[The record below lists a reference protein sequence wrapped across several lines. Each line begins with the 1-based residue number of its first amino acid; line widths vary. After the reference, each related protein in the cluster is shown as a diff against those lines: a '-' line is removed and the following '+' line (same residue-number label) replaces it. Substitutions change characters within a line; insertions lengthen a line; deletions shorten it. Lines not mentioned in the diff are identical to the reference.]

1 MFISNKE
8 KQRIADRLKDT
19 ASVEMVKDLQKQVDI
34 LTKKTAEQSK
44 EIERLQEQIREMK
57 TVSYKTLQEKEEDK
71 KDWSQI
77 VDEWINGEGK

>member
-1 MFISNKE
+1 MFISKAEKE
-8 KQRIADRLKDT
+8 TIKNFMISLNDR
-19 ASVEMVKDLQKQVDI
+19 AKDLENEVNGLID
-34 LTKKTAEQSK
+34 KTAEQDK
-44 EIERLQEQIREMK
+44 EIARLQEQIKEMK

>member
-1 MFISNKE
+1 MFISKAEKE
-8 KQRIADRLKDT
+8 TLKNFMISLSDR
-19 ASVEMVKDLQKQVDI
+19 AKDLEKEVNGLID
-34 LTKKTAEQSK
+34 KTAEQDK
-44 EIERLQEQIREMK
+44 EIARLKEQIREMK